1 MFNILKADETPGD
14 PEAMKSDP
22 HARARDFGIPLD
34 GTPGRWNAITDV
46 PGLEVGFT
54 TLLVDTP
61 VVGRTGVTTILPR
74 GRAKAGLPCAAGI
87 AVLNGNG
94 ELTGRSWI
102 EEAGQL
108 QTPIG
113 ITNSHAVGAVHS
125 GIDRWMAAHHPAS
138 AAAWM
143 LPVVGETWDGYLNS
157 INAELVAPE
166 HAVAALDAA
175 TGGPVAEGNVG
186 GGTGMNCYGFK
197 GGTGT
202 ASRLVSVGGEHWT
215 VGVLLQANFGSRDEL
230 SVAGR
235 RLGRQSQAPNPM
247 ETSGWFEREA
257 GSGRRAQGGAGSVIA
272 VVATDAP
279 LLPDQCQALAR
290 RVPLGLARTGTTGS
304 HFSGDIFLALSTANE
319 GALSSRMGPNPHPV
333 EHLAHVAWGSIDPL
347 YAAVVEAS
355 EEAVLNALVAARDT
369 VGREG
374 HESFALPHAEVR
386 AAFA

>member
-1 MFNILKADETPGD
+1 MFNVSENPD
-14 PEAMKSDP
+14 PNVAAEDQRP
-22 HARARDFGIPLD
+22 RARDLGVVFDGEPGPL
-34 GTPGRWNAITDV
+34 NAITDV

-54 TLLVDTP
+54 TLIADEPAVA
-61 VVGRTGVTTILPR
+61 RTGVTAILPR
-74 GRAKAGLPCAAGI
+74 GREAAGVPCAAGV

-108 QTPIG
+108 QTPIC
-113 ITNSHAVGAVHS
+113 ITNSHAVGAVHA
-125 GIDRWMAAHHPAS
+125 GVDRWMAAHHPEN

-157 INAELVAPE
+157 INAELVQPE

-175 TGGPVAEGNVG
+175 RGGAVAEGNVG

-202 ASRLVSVGGEHWT
+202 ASRRVRIGSEQWT
-215 VGVLLQANFGSRDEL
+215 VGVLLQANFGSRAEL
-230 SVAGR
+230 RVAGR
-235 RLGRQSQAPNPM
+235 YLGRESQAPNPM

-257 GSGRRAQGGAGSVIA
+257 GAGAQARAGAGSVIGI
-272 VVATDAP
+272 VVTDAP
-279 LLPDQCQALAR
+279 MLPGQCEALAR

-319 GALSSRMGPNPHPV
+319 GALASRMAAGAGAV
-333 EHLAHVAWGSIDPL
+333 EQLSHVAWGSIDPF
-347 YAAVVEAS
+347 YAAVVEAA
-355 EEAVLNALVAARDT
+355 EEAVLNALVAAEDM
-369 VGREG
+369 VGRDG
-374 HESFALPHAEVR
+374 HASFALPHAEVR
-386 AAFA
+386 AAFAG